1 MHLFL
6 AENVAKQYC
15 LNQSLQ
21 DAFAY
26 ESQMK
31 YKIAQEEGN
40 YHILKIIL
48 NKSETVLSIND
59 YTV

>member
-40 YHILKIIL
+40 YHILKTIL
-48 NKSETVLSIND
+48 NKSE
-59 YTV
+59 